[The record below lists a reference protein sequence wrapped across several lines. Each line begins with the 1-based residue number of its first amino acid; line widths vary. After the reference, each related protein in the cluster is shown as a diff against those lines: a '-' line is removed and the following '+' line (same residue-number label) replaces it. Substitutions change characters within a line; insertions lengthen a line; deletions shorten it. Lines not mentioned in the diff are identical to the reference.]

1 MFPDSPL
8 ETVEYG
14 TVNPKWYNTYTNYTW
29 RPYNLSR
36 GKTTLKHFS
45 IKNLTFP
52 NAYANLSYMFYGCSN
67 LET

>member
-1 MFPDSPL
+1 MFPDAPL

-14 TVNPKWYNTYTNYTW
+14 TVNPKWYNTYTQYTC

-36 GKTTLKHFS
+36 DKATLKHFS

-52 NAYANLSYMFYGCSN
+52 NTYANLSYMFYNCIN